1 MKKVLYRLQSYYN
14 NQATETEKSVLRY
27 ILDNTA
33 DVVSMDIYT
42 LAKKGYCS
50 PATIVRICKKNHFN
64 GFKDLKIA
72 LLNDLN
78 FNDQL
83 LKDSGINSRHGDTD
97 SFIRDILNENV
108 TAINN
113 TYNLVDYTEVEEIIK
128 LLKKA
133 RIIRLFGIGASFL
146 VAKDFQLKLER
157 INKTTI
163 LFDDTH
169 MQMIS
174 SNNSKAGEIAFMI
187 SYSGK
192 TKEINEMAKNIKEN
206 GGTIVS
212 LTQYSNNKLMQI
224 ADYNLFVP
232 KIEKPLRVGATSSRI
247 SQLSVIDYIFR
258 MYMESDSE
266 EVMHKILSTKK
277 LLEKEEYND
286 EEGGE

>member
-14 NQATETEKSVLRY
+14 DQATETEKSVLRY

-83 LKDSGINSRHGDTD
+83 LKDSGINIRQEDPN

-128 LLKKA
+128 LLKKS

-163 LFDDTH
+163 LFEDTH
-169 MQMIS
+169 MQIIS
-174 SNNSKAGEIAFMI
+174 SNNSKADEIAFMI

-206 GGTIVS
+206 GGTIIS
-212 LTQYSNNKLMQI
+212 LTQYSNNNLMQI

-232 KIEKPLRVGATSSRI
+232 KIEKPLRAGATSSRI

-258 MYMESDSE
+258 MYMENDSE
-266 EVMHKILSTKK
+266 EVMQKILSTKK

-286 EEGGE
+286 REGGE

>member
-1 MKKVLYRLQSYYN
+1 
-14 NQATETEKSVLRY
+14 
-27 ILDNTA
+27 
-33 DVVSMDIYT
+33 
-42 LAKKGYCS
+42 
-50 PATIVRICKKNHFN
+50 
-64 GFKDLKIA
+64 
-72 LLNDLN
+72 
-78 FNDQL
+78 
-83 LKDSGINSRHGDTD
+83 
-97 SFIRDILNENV
+97 
-108 TAINN
+108 
-113 TYNLVDYTEVEEIIK
+113 
-128 LLKKA
+128 
-133 RIIRLFGIGASFL
+133 
-146 VAKDFQLKLER
+146 
-157 INKTTI
+157 
-163 LFDDTH
+163 
-169 MQMIS
+169 
-174 SNNSKAGEIAFMI
+174 MI